1 MTFTQAVFLAI
12 IQGLTEFLPV
22 SSSGHLVLL
31 QLIFGFDESPVFFD
45 VLLHMGTLLAVI
57 VFFRNRLLELA
68 RLTAQALIKG
78 QASQVPKLVWLIAL
92 ASLPAALTGLILNNL
107 INQIFTS
114 TSLLSAAFL
123 LTTLF
128 LFSTRLL
135 KQNPDQ
141 SPDLNGFK
149 ALLIGVFQALAILP
163 GVSRS
168 GTTIVS
174 GEWSGLKVDQA
185 FEFSFLLSIP
195 AILGALIL
203 QLPKM
208 SVLTQP
214 ELAVYLTGAII
225 AAAVGFLS
233 LNLLRRIVINHRLYL
248 FGFYTLALSL
258 VTFFWDDF
266 AGWFN

>member
-1 MTFTQAVFLAI
+1 MTLMQALFLSVV
-12 IQGLTEFLPV
+12 QGVSEFLPV

-31 QLIFGFDESPVFFD
+31 QLIFGLSEPPVFFD
-45 VLLHMGTLLAVI
+45 VLLHVGTLIAII
-57 VFFRNRLLELA
+57 VFFRNRLLGLA
-68 RLTAQALIKG
+68 KQTVQALIKG
-78 QASQVPKLVWLIAL
+78 QANQVPKLVWLIAL
-92 ASLPAALTGLILNNL
+92 ASLPAAMAGLILNNFT
-107 INQIFTS
+107 NQIFAS

-135 KQNPDQ
+135 KKDFGQ
-141 SPDLNGFK
+141 SQILNWFK
-149 ALLIGVFQALAILP
+149 ALLVGVFQALAILP

-168 GTTIVS
+168 GATIVS
-174 GEWSGLKVDQA
+174 GEWLGLSHDQA

-208 SVLTQP
+208 GSLTQP
-214 ELAVYLTGAII
+214 EFVIYLIGTII
-225 AAAVGFLS
+225 AAVIGFLS
-233 LNLLRRIVINHRLYL
+233 LKLLRRIVINQRLYL

-258 VTFFWDDF
+258 VTFFLGSF
-266 AGWFN
+266 R